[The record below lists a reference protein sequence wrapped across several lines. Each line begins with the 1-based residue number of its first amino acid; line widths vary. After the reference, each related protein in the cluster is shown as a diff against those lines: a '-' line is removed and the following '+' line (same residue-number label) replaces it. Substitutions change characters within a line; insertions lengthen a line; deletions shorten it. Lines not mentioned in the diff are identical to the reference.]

1 MEFLDAEEAGELGLA
16 VAHGQVGGHH
26 KLVMLRT
33 RATKDDVLIVSAIA
47 TARNP
52 TTTFSPIL

>member
-1 MEFLDAEEAGELGLA
+1 MRRGRWWRIDKVMEFLDAEEAGELGLA

-33 RATKDDVLIVSAIA
+33 RATKDDVLIVSGIA
-47 TARNP
+47 
-52 TTTFSPIL
+52 